1 MDRTVISMRAPAYDI
16 FLLVRGGRFS
26 RHLMQRCYWRG
37 PWGVPRLNATS
48 RTLDIA
54 TGATTGSRSKMMK
67 RVAVSLPLITV
78 VVALTPCGC
87 AHLTR
92 QEAVP
97 PRLTQRAL
105 TPEASDD
112 RYWPDLDQSR
122 AVKIVLRATE
132 RERDSLIAAGE
143 SPDHLPPEN
152 YLAISSGGD
161 DGAFAAG
168 LLVGWSARG
177 DRPVFNVVTGI
188 SAGALVA
195 PFAFLGSRYD
205 EVLRTVASRI
215 DSRDIFHSRSL
226 LAAFTSDGL
235 ADDRPLAAM
244 IEKYVTADVLRE
256 VARAYATGRLLFI
269 GTTNLDAR
277 QPVVWDMGAIAA
289 RGDAAALD
297 LFRKVV
303 LASASIPGVFPPV
316 MIDVEVDGKR
326 YQEMHVDGAVT
337 KQVFLFCSSFA
348 KELTGPTVGSGQ
360 ERHLYV
366 IRNGRIDA
374 QWGSTQRRTT
384 AVAHRALDALVDREA
399 VNDIYQLQ
407 FRAQED
413 GSDLN
418 IAYIDSGFTYPHT
431 QLFAGDYM
439 RHLFQYSYQLGANGY
454 PWRKS
459 LPDAEW
465 PGARKAPRRE
475 LLSSDPL
482 FSVAAVIR

>member
-1 MDRTVISMRAPAYDI
+1 MLRHRRPA
-16 FLLVRGGRFS
+16 
-26 RHLMQRCYWRG
+26 
-37 PWGVPRLNATS
+37 
-48 RTLDIA
+48 
-54 TGATTGSRSKMMK
+54 RSDPMK
-67 RVAVSLPLITV
+67 RVAATLALIMFV
-78 VVALTPCGC
+78 VDLALCGC
-87 AHLTR
+87 ADLPR

-97 PRLTQRAL
+97 PRMTQRAL

-112 RYWPDLDQSR
+112 RYWPDLDQSGAVRIAVR
-122 AVKIVLRATE
+122 AAE
-132 RERDSLIAAGE
+132 RERESLIAAGK
-143 SPDHLPPEN
+143 SPNQLPPEN
-152 YLAISSGGD
+152 FLALSSGGD

-177 DRPVFNVVTGI
+177 DRPVFNVVTGV

-195 PFAFLGSRYD
+195 AFAFLGSRYD
-205 EVLRTVASRI
+205 DVLRTVASRI
-215 DSRDIFHSRSL
+215 ESRDIFHSRNL
-226 LAAFTSDGL
+226 VAAFTSDGL
-235 ADDRPLAAM
+235 ADDRPLAAL

-256 VARAYATGRLLFI
+256 VARAYAIGRLLFI

-337 KQVFLFCSSFA
+337 KQVFLFRSSFT
-348 KELTGPTVGSGQ
+348 KELSEPTAAGER

-366 IRNGRIDA
+366 IRNGRVEA

-384 AVAHRALDALVDREA
+384 AVAHRALDALVDRQA

-407 FRAQED
+407 FLAQED

-418 IAYIDSGFTYPHT
+418 IAYIDSGFAYPHA

-465 PGARKAPRRE
+465 SVVQRAPRRD
-475 LLSSDPL
+475 LLSPDL
-482 FSVAAVIR
+482 LLSVAAVKR

>member
-1 MDRTVISMRAPAYDI
+1 
-16 FLLVRGGRFS
+16 
-26 RHLMQRCYWRG
+26 MQRCYWRG
-37 PWGVPRLNATS
+37 PWSCLDSTQRLVRWTS
-48 RTLDIA
+48 QLGPHRGLFNN
-54 TGATTGSRSKMMK
+54 MK
-67 RVAVSLPLITV
+67 RVAATLTSIMFGP
-78 VVALTPCGC
+78 ALTLCGC

-112 RYWPDLDQSR
+112 RYWPDLDQRR
-122 AVKIVLRATE
+122 AVKIALRATE
-132 RERDSLIAAGE
+132 RERESLIAAGT
-143 SPDHLPPEN
+143 SPDHLPPDN

-177 DRPVFNVVTGI
+177 DRPVFNVVTGV

-205 EVLRTVASRI
+205 DVLRTVASRI
-215 DSRDIFHSRSL
+215 DSRDIFHSRSM

-244 IEKYVTADVLRE
+244 IEKYVTSEVLRE
-256 VARAYATGRLLFI
+256 IARAYATGRLLFI
-269 GTTNLDAR
+269 STTNLDAR

-289 RGDAAALD
+289 HDDAAALD

-337 KQVFLFCSSFA
+337 KQVFLFGSSFA
-348 KELTGPTVGSGQ
+348 TKVSETTAAGER

-407 FRAQED
+407 FFAQEV
-413 GSDLN
+413 GSDFN
-418 IAYIDSGFTYPHT
+418 IAYIDSDFAYPHA

-439 RHLFQYSYQLGANGY
+439 RHLFQYSYQLAANGY

-459 LPDAEW
+459 LRGGEW
-465 PGARKAPRRE
+465 PGTQKAPHRD
-475 LLSSDPL
+475 LLGPDAPL
-482 FSVAAVIR
+482 SVAAVNR

>member
-1 MDRTVISMRAPAYDI
+1 MK
-16 FLLVRGGRFS
+16 
-26 RHLMQRCYWRG
+26 
-37 PWGVPRLNATS
+37 
-48 RTLDIA
+48 
-54 TGATTGSRSKMMK
+54 GAAANFPLIMCV
-67 RVAVSLPLITV
+67 VAVTL
-78 VVALTPCGC
+78 CGC
-87 AHLTR
+87 AVLTR
-92 QEAVP
+92 QDAVP
-97 PRLTQRAL
+97 PRLTQIAL
-105 TPEASDD
+105 TPEASDT

-122 AVKIVLRATE
+122 AVKIAVRAAE
-132 RERDSLIAAGE
+132 RERASLIVAGK
-143 SPDHLPPEN
+143 SPDQLPPEN
-152 YLAISSGGD
+152 HLAISSGGD

-177 DRPVFNVVTGI
+177 GRPVFNVVTGV
-188 SAGALVA
+188 SAGALIA

-205 EVLRTVASRI
+205 DVLRTVASRI
-215 DSRDIFHSRSL
+215 DSRDVFHSRSL

-297 LFRKVV
+297 LFRKVM

-337 KQVFLFCSSFA
+337 KQVFLFRSSFA
-348 KELTGPTVGSGQ
+348 EELTEPTAVGAR

-366 IRNGRIDA
+366 VRNGRIDA

-407 FRAQED
+407 LLAQED

-418 IAYIDSGFTYPHT
+418 IAYIDSGFTYPHA

-439 RHLFQYSYQLGANGY
+439 RHLFEYSYQLGANGY

-465 PGARKAPRRE
+465 PEMQKAQRRD
-475 LLSSDPL
+475 LRGPDLPL
-482 FSVAAVIR
+482 SVAAVNR

>member
-1 MDRTVISMRAPAYDI
+1 
-16 FLLVRGGRFS
+16 
-26 RHLMQRCYWRG
+26 
-37 PWGVPRLNATS
+37 
-48 RTLDIA
+48 
-54 TGATTGSRSKMMK
+54 MK
-67 RVAVSLPLITV
+67 RVAATLALIFAADL
-78 VVALTPCGC
+78 ALCGC

-97 PRLTQRAL
+97 PRLTQSAL
-105 TPEASDD
+105 TSEASDD

-122 AVKIVLRATE
+122 AVKIAVRAAE
-132 RERDSLIAAGE
+132 RERASLIMAGKSLE
-143 SPDHLPPEN
+143 RLPSEN

-168 LLVGWSARG
+168 LLVGWSAQG

-195 PFAFLGSRYD
+195 PFAFLGCRYD
-205 EVLRTVASRI
+205 DVLRTVASRI
-215 DSRDIFHSRSL
+215 ESRDIFHSRSL

-256 VARAYATGRLLFI
+256 IARAYATGRLLFI

-277 QPVVWDMGAIAA
+277 QPVVWDMGAIAT

-297 LFRKVV
+297 LFRKVI
-303 LASASIPGVFPPV
+303 LASTSIPGVFPPV

-337 KQVFLFCSSFA
+337 KQVFLFRSAFA
-348 KELTGPTVGSGQ
+348 KELSEPTVTGER
-360 ERHLYV
+360 ERHLYI

-384 AVAHRALDALVDREA
+384 AVAHRALDALVDRQA
-399 VNDIYQLQ
+399 LNDIYQLQ
-407 FRAQED
+407 FLAQQD

-418 IAYIDSGFTYPHT
+418 IAYIDSGFAYPHA

-439 RHLFQYSYQLGANGY
+439 RHLFEYSYQLGANGY

-465 PGARKAPRRE
+465 PGVQTARRRDR
-475 LLSSDPL
+475 LNADSPL
-482 FSVAAVIR
+482 SVAAVNR